1 MFYVVGEQEEAAEG
15 FFGLLLVQ
23 KTQNEA
29 CISSV
34 RLAALAF
41 RMRSELTG
49 RPALSAVI

>member
-1 MFYVVGEQEEAAEG
+1 MVGEQEEAAEG

-34 RLAALAF
+34 GLAALAF
-41 RMRSELTG
+41 RTHSELTG
-49 RPALSAVI
+49 RPALSAAI